1 MARRCSES
9 RACLFGAAPRYSCLG
24 SAEAV
29 ASYVRMPGCLGF
41 GLGWN
46 LLASWEFKSRLR
58 HGGMALALFKIDALV
73 RNFVSCQC
81 KDSGVLLLGPI
92 LGVNFGSSG
101 SQKRGPS
108 Y

>member
-1 MARRCSES
+1 M
-9 RACLFGAAPRYSCLG
+9 
-24 SAEAV
+24 
-29 ASYVRMPGCLGF
+29 RMPGCLGF

-58 HGGMALALFKIDALV
+58 HGGMALALFKIDAPI
-73 RNFVSCQC
+73 RHFASCLC
-81 KDSGVLLLGPI
+81 KDSEVPLLGPI

-101 SQKRGPS
+101 AQKRGPS